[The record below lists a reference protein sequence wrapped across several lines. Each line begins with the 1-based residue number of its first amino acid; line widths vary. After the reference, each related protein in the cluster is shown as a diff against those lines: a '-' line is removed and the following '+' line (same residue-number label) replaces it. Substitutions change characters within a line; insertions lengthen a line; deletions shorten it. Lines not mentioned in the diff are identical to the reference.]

1 VTAPSPTLVARRRD
15 PRHTAL
21 LVVVAVAVG
30 LVVTA
35 TGSYGLGWQWTG
47 FRGNKVWDWMHLLLV
62 PIVLGAQPL
71 WIRTR
76 NMNVPWRAVVISVL
90 IVVGGFIAM
99 SYGFH
104 WAWTGFE
111 GKQLWDWLNLVVLPT
126 VLGLAGLWLGG
137 ERPRY
142 WRPVALALLGVFVV
156 LIVGGYQ
163 LGWSWTGFEGNKL
176 WDWLNLLVLPFAV
189 PAAFIW
195 IGFRLEDERRV
206 VADERED
213 ELRDAREVADLS
225 GPAATAGTVSAGRDG
240 VNGAPAVP

>member
-1 VTAPSPTLVARRRD
+1 VTVPSSTLVARRRD

-76 NMNVPWRAVVISVL
+76 NMDVPWRAVVLSL
-90 IVVGGFIAM
+90 LTVVGAFIAM

-104 WAWTGFE
+104 WGWTGFE

-142 WRPVALALLGVFVV
+142 WRPVALALLVLFVV
-156 LIVGGYQ
+156 LIIGGYQ

-195 IGFRLEDERRV
+195 IGFHVEDERREA
-206 VADERED
+206 ADEREEEVRD
-213 ELRDAREVADLS
+213 EREIADLA
-225 GPAATAGTVSAGRDG
+225 GPAGSA
-240 VNGAPAVP
+240 APARRRQPDGTA